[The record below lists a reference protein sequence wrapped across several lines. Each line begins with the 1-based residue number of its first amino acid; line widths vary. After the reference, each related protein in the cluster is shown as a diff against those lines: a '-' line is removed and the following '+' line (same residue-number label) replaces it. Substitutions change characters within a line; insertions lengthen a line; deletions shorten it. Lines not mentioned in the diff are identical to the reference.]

1 MNKKFQITVNE
12 HQLYLIAACIEDCA
26 RFLCGQT
33 ELWNTTSQ
41 LSKNYLELREKLEE
55 LQPLVTPDLPKGS
68 FYRWDGGSCPDEW
81 QKKMIA
87 ETYYLYR
94 TMLYALHKDDEDYN
108 VYTSPA
114 LRCEDSGEVIE
125 IKEIKKSFKI
135 STDETGAMVISE

>member
-1 MNKKFQITVNE
+1 MDRKFQVTVNE
-12 HQLYLIAACIEDCA
+12 HQLHLMAACIEDCS

-41 LSKNYLELREKLEE
+41 LPKNYLELREELEK
-55 LQPLVTPDLPKGS
+55 LQPLVTPDLPKGAS
-68 FYRWDGGSCPDEW
+68 YGWNGGSCSDEH

-114 LRCEDSGEVIE
+114 LRCADSGEVIE
-125 IKEIKKSFKI
+125 IKE
-135 STDETGAMVISE
+135 V

>member
-12 HQLYLIAACIEDCA
+12 HQLYLIAACIEDCC

-33 ELWNTTSQ
+33 ELWHTISQ
-41 LSKNYLELREKLEE
+41 LPNNYLELREKLEK

-68 FYRWDGGSCPDEW
+68 SYGWNGGCCPDEH

-94 TMLYALHKDDEDYN
+94 TMLYALHKDDEHWS

-114 LRCEDSGEVIE
+114 LRCKDSGEEIN
-125 IKEIKKSFKI
+125 IKE
-135 STDETGAMVISE
+135 V